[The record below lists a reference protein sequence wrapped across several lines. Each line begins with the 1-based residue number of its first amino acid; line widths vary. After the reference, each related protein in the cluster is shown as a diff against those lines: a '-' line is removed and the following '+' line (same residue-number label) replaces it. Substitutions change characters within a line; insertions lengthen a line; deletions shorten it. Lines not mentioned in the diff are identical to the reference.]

1 MHKGYCYLKSREEG
15 LGMSQTKW
23 SGKVI
28 GLHKTPRS
36 FLPMKNFKTLQLIT
50 GVGIEGDR
58 HATGE
63 AFHSD
68 RPEEGRQITLF
79 EEETL
84 EALFR
89 DHNIILKPEDHRRNV
104 TTRDVPLNH
113 LVGKK
118 FKIGNVIL
126 EGTRL
131 STPCRHI
138 EQITGL
144 ELFNQLM
151 NRAGLNA
158 KIVVGGKI
166 FVEDSINLC

>member
-1 MHKGYCYLKSREEG
+1 MTKKTATW
-15 LGMSQTKW
+15 LGEVT
-23 SGKVI
+23 

-36 FLPMKNFKTLQLIT
+36 FLPMKDFESLSLLAGI
-50 GVGIEGDR
+50 GIEGDR

-79 EEETL
+79 EEETI
-84 EALFR
+84 EALLR
-89 DHNIILKPEDHRRNV
+89 DHNIRLSPSDHRRNV
-104 TTRDVPLNH
+104 TTRNVPLNH

-118 FKIGNVIL
+118 FMVGNTIL

-144 ELFNQLM
+144 ELFNQLL
-151 NRAGLNA
+151 NRSGLNA
-158 KIVVGGKI
+158 KIVVGGNI
-166 FVEDSINLC
+166 FIDDIIKLM

>member
-1 MHKGYCYLKSREEG
+1 MTKSI
-15 LGMSQTKW
+15 STW
-23 SGKVI
+23 SGTVL

-36 FLPMKNFKTLQLIT
+36 FLPMKSFGSLLLLAGI
-50 GVGIEGDR
+50 GIEGDR

-79 EEETL
+79 EEETI
-84 EALFR
+84 EALLR
-89 DHNIILKPEDHRRNV
+89 DHNIKLKPEDHRRNI

-113 LVGKK
+113 LVGKR
-118 FKIGNVIL
+118 FKVGEAIL
-126 EGTRL
+126 EATRL

-144 ELFNQLM
+144 ELFNQLT
-151 NRAGLNA
+151 NRSGLNA
-158 KIVVGGKI
+158 KIIVGGEI
-166 FVEDSINLC
+166 FVGDTIKLV

>member
-1 MHKGYCYLKSREEG
+1 M
-15 LGMSQTKW
+15 
-23 SGKVI
+23 
-28 GLHKTPRS
+28 
-36 FLPMKNFKTLQLIT
+36 
-50 GVGIEGDR
+50 
-58 HATGE
+58 
-63 AFHSD
+63 
-68 RPEEGRQITLF
+68 
-79 EEETL
+79 
-84 EALFR
+84 
-89 DHNIILKPEDHRRNV
+89 
-104 TTRDVPLNH
+104 PLNH
-113 LVGKK
+113 LVGRK

-166 FVEDSINLC
+166 FVEDSINLY

>member
-1 MHKGYCYLKSREEG
+1 MCLVYENLMVEMVEN
-15 LGMSQTKW
+15 TINW
-23 SGKVI
+23 SGLVK
-28 GLHKTPRS
+28 GLHLTPRS
-36 FLPMKNFKTLQLIT
+36 FLPMKSFEALSLIA
-50 GVGIEGDR
+50 GVGVEGDR
-58 HATGE
+58 HTTGE

-79 EEETL
+79 EEETID
-84 EALFR
+84 ALLR
-89 DHNIILKPEDHRRNV
+89 DHKIVLKPNDHRRNV
-104 TTRDVPLNH
+104 TTKGVPLNH

-118 FKIGNVIL
+118 FRVGEVLL

-151 NRAGLNA
+151 NRSGLNA
-158 KIVVGGKI
+158 KILNGGKI
-166 FVEDSINLC
+166 FIGDSIVPV

>member
-1 MHKGYCYLKSREEG
+1 V
-15 LGMSQTKW
+15 TKNLARW
-23 SGKVI
+23 SGEIV

-36 FLPMKNFKTLQLIT
+36 FLPMKNFRCLSLIA
-50 GVGIEGDR
+50 GVGIDGDR

-79 EEETL
+79 EEETID
-84 EALFR
+84 ALLR
-89 DHNIILKPEDHRRNV
+89 DHNIILRPEDHRRNV
-104 TTRDVPLNH
+104 TTRHVPLNH

-118 FKIGNVIL
+118 FKIGEAIL

-144 ELFNQLM
+144 ELFNQLL
-151 NRAGLNA
+151 NRSGLNA
-158 KIVVGGKI
+158 KIIVGGKI
-166 FVEDSINLC
+166 FTGDEIRIV

>member
-1 MHKGYCYLKSREEG
+1 MRKKL
-15 LGMSQTKW
+15 TKKIATW
-23 SGKVI
+23 SGEVT

-36 FLPMKNFKTLQLIT
+36 FLPMKDFESLALFA
-50 GVGIEGDR
+50 GVGVEGDR

-79 EEETL
+79 EEETI
-84 EALFR
+84 EAIFR
-89 DHNIILKPEDHRRNV
+89 DHNIILSPTDHRRNV
-104 TTRDVPLNH
+104 TTRNVPLNH

-118 FKIGNVIL
+118 FQVGNAIL

-144 ELFNQLM
+144 ELFNQLI
-151 NRAGLNA
+151 NRSGLNA
-158 KIVVGGKI
+158 KIIVGGSI
-166 FVEDSINLC
+166 FIADEIKLL

>member
-1 MHKGYCYLKSREEG
+1 MYRGYCYFKSREKG
-15 LGMSQTKW
+15 FGMSQTKW